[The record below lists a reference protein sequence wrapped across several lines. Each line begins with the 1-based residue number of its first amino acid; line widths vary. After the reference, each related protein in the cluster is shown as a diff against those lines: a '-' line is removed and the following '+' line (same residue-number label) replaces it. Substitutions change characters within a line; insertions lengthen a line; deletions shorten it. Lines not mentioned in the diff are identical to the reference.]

1 MESEYIACVTTI
13 QEALWL
19 GRFLQTLRE
28 VPHATKPVVIHS
40 DSMAAIA
47 YVKDPKYMI
56 TLST

>member
-47 YVKDPKYMI
+47 YVKDPKYM
-56 TLST
+56 